1 MNNKE
6 FIAALSA
13 EMGYPASTTQRL
25 VSTILDGM
33 GDAFQEGDGVRIE
46 NLGTFETRK
55 KLERIIFNP
64 STQQRMLVPPKI
76 VLGFKP
82 NAELKEALKK
92 KKAEKDGKTAAD
104 NNNSKQSTKD
114 NKNRGKKE
122 TAKKT
127 NKEKANKK

>member
-33 GDAFQEGDGVRIE
+33 GDAFQEGDGVKIE
-46 NLGTFETRK
+46 NLGVFETRK
-55 KLERIIFNP
+55 KLERIIVNP

-92 KKAEKDGKTAAD
+92 KKAEKH
-104 NNNSKQSTKD
+104 
-114 NKNRGKKE
+114 
-122 TAKKT
+122 T
-127 NKEKANKK
+127 NKPVGKNTNK

>member
-33 GDAFQEGDGVRIE
+33 GDAFQEGECVRVE

-76 VLGFKP
+76 VLGFR
-82 NAELKEALKK
+82 
-92 KKAEKDGKTAAD
+92 KTTD
-104 NNNSKQSTKD
+104 NTTVKQASNDDKNIEDKSKGV
-114 NKNRGKKE
+114 NKIIKRV
-122 TAKKT
+122 T
-127 NKEKANKK
+127 ANKKKGNKK